1 MDNDRTK
8 DSIEQLEE
16 RNTVR
21 NPITDPDA
29 SLGEAGDAMRPQGE
43 SEQGIDKDRDAGPA
57 PHTTQMPR

>member
-1 MDNDRTK
+1 MDSDRTK

-16 RNTVR
+16 RTTVR

-43 SEQGIDKDRDAGPA
+43 AETGRDKDRDEGPV

>member
-1 MDNDRTK
+1 MDSDRTK
-8 DSIEQLEE
+8 DSVEQLEE
-16 RNTVR
+16 RNTIR

-43 SEQGIDKDRDAGPA
+43 SESGMDKDRDEGPA

>member
-1 MDNDRTK
+1 MESDRTK

-43 SEQGIDKDRDAGPA
+43 AETGQDKDRDEGPV

>member
-1 MDNDRTK
+1 MESDRTK

-16 RNTVR
+16 RSTVR
-21 NPITDPDA
+21 NPITDPHA

-43 SEQGIDKDRDAGPA
+43 AETGQDKDRDEGPV